1 MATNMETILA
11 SIESARRDGVLSNDA
26 ARAATIALGLTGD
39 DAMLACRVL
48 AQGSDPA
55 SIEYLATGKVS
66 ALVAT
71 AHRFGPGGLTGDD
84 KAHWLYLASLSADE
98 SKASTL
104 RERVNGLATALASI
118 ARDDSDARFRAGQA
132 IENKVRSL
140 PFVVESIAGRAMRVY
155 DADLGFAAAYWSGE
169 PCAAVRGVF
178 NGKPYLAV
186 GSNGV
191 TLASLGVTG
200 LTKSISP
207 TFGIVE

>member
-1 MATNMETILA
+1 MNANMETILA
-11 SIESARRDGVLSNDA
+11 SIESARRDGSLSNDA
-26 ARAATIALGLTGD
+26 ARAASIALGLTGD
-39 DAMLACRVL
+39 DAMLACRIL

-55 SIEYLATGKVS
+55 SLEYLVTGEVS
-66 ALVAT
+66 APVAT

-84 KAHWLYLASLSADE
+84 KMRWLYLASLSADE

-104 RERVNGLATALASI
+104 RERVLWFVRGVRSLESDS
-118 ARDDSDARFRAGQA
+118 RDERFRSGQA

-140 PFVVESIAGRAMRVY
+140 PFTVETVAGRAMRVY

-178 NGKPYLAV
+178 NGKPYLAI

-191 TLASLGVTG
+191 TLTSLGIVG
-200 LTKSISP
+200 LTKTISP
-207 TFGIVE
+207 TFGILE